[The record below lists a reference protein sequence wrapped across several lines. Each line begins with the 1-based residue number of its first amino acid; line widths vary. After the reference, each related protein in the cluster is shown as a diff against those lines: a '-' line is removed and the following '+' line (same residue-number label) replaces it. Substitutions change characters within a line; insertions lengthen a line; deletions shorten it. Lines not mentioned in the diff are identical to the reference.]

1 MLTNPEFKTAIAKFG
16 VEPKGTGLDD
26 GAAAL
31 HAEYDMWKKV
41 IAEADIK
48 LQ

>member
-1 MLTNPEFKTAIAKFG
+1 VLKNPDFKAAVAKFG
-16 VEPKGTGLDD
+16 IEPRGTGLDA

-31 HAEYDMWKKV
+31 HAEYDMWKKL
-41 IAEADIK
+41 IADANIK